1 MKFNKYTALLLS
13 CLLIFNFIPPMAM
26 AENATISN
34 ESAQKIN
41 ISLTERAIPESIEK
55 EMKDCIKKIYGAD
68 KVDDIYSHI
77 YMLAQKAKAQ
87 RPEHLIKDDL
97 NRPSDWYKDEI
108 IYMFYADQFGVS
120 STIKPNTFKDT
131 IGMLDYL
138 KDLGVTTIYILPF
151 ADSPMCDSGFDVRNP
166 RNVRKELGGLDE
178 FKQFISAAREK
189 GFKIKADLVLNHF
202 SDQHEWFKQATKG
215 DLDKLHYFVVK
226 DKMPEFNKYKDDKL
240 GWVVEYKEDD
250 GSISKRRLIFPEQ
263 TEHNYRKITIN
274 NEDYYLYHTFY
285 PFQLDINWDNPEVLY
300 YNLETITFWANL
312 GIDIFRMDAIPYLM
326 KENGTNAENLPRT
339 HETIKLLS
347 LFLQSIAPRSV
358 IQAEA
363 CQLPSKIL
371 PYFGKERT
379 INEVI
384 ANKEKELK
392 RTDEVQIAY
401 HFPYMPA
408 IWASLIT
415 ADNRYFWKAH
425 KQTPE
430 IPSTAS
436 WAIFLRVHDELTLEM
451 VNKKTRELIYE
462 DLEPKGAE
470 FRKGFGVSG
479 RMANFLD
486 NDPDRISMA
495 FSILMSLPGIPI
507 IYYGDEIASQNNF
520 YNAKRFARLREMKE
534 KNKNKNSQNGTELLS
549 YFDSRD
555 INRGAIRA
563 KNFYNAQQ
571 DSKVYKRVRQLIK
584 VRKENP
590 VISRGTFTQIKT
602 NTPEVFA
609 YTRTY
614 NNDKVIIINNLSNK
628 KIRAEIELP
637 TDTIWTGDKD
647 IMLTD
652 LLNKRKIKVSI
663 STTNKKMT
671 MLLRPYDTAWLKMDK
686 EQK

>member
-1 MKFNKYTALLLS
+1 MNFNKYAAMILTALMLGSNLTP
-13 CLLIFNFIPPMAM
+13 LAV
-26 AENATISN
+26 ADEISQDAKTPAAKLN
-34 ESAQKIN
+34 
-41 ISLTERAIPESIEK
+41 LTLNQRAIPEQIEK
-55 EMKDCIKKIYGAD
+55 EMKDSIKKIYGQE
-68 KVDDIYSHI
+68 KVDEIYSHI

-87 RPEHLIKDDL
+87 RPEYLIKDDL
-97 NRPSDWYKDEI
+97 TRSSDWYKDEI
-108 IYMFYADQFGVS
+108 IYMFYADQFGVR
-120 STIKPNTFKDT
+120 STIQPNTFKDT

-151 ADSPMCDSGFDVRNP
+151 VDSPMCDAGFDIRNP
-166 RNVRKELGGLDE
+166 RNVRADLGGLEE
-178 FKQFISAAREK
+178 FKQFITTAREK

-202 SDQHEWFKQATKG
+202 SDQHEWFKQAQQG
-215 DLDKLHYFVVK
+215 DIDKLHYFVVK
-226 DKMPEFNKYKDDKL
+226 EEMPEFTKYKDDKL
-240 GWVVEYKEDD
+240 GWVVEYKESD

-263 TEHNYRKITIN
+263 TEHNYRKVTIN
-274 NEDYYLYHTFY
+274 NKDYYVYHTFY
-285 PFQLDINWDNPEVLY
+285 PFQLDINWENPEVLY

-339 HETIKLLS
+339 HETIRLLS

-363 CQLPSKIL
+363 CQLPNKIL

-379 INEVI
+379 FTETINRE
-384 ANKEKELK
+384 EKEIT

-486 NDPDRISMA
+486 NNPDRIAMA

-534 KNKNKNSQNGTELLS
+534 KNRNTKNGTELLS

-563 KNFYNAQQ
+563 KNFYNEQEN
-571 DSKVYKRVRQLIK
+571 SKVYKRVKQLIK

-590 VISRGTFTQIKT
+590 VISRGTFTQVKT
-602 NTPEVFA
+602 KSPEIFA

-614 NNDKVIIINNLSNK
+614 KDEKVIIINNLSDNK
-628 KIRAEIELP
+628 VKAEIELP
-637 TDTIWTGDKD
+637 TDTIWTGDREV
-647 IMLTD
+647 MLTD

-663 STTNKKMT
+663 STTNKKMEL
-671 MLLRPYDTAWLKMDK
+671 LLRPYDTAWLKM
-686 EQK
+686 ENN

>member
-1 MKFNKYTALLLS
+1 MNLKKYAALLLS
-13 CLLIFNFIPPMAM
+13 ALVMLNFTIPLTLANETLTDK
-26 AENATISN
+26 ENGI
-34 ESAQKIN
+34 QKLN
-41 ISLTERAIPESIEK
+41 AALTQRAIPESIEK
-55 EMKDCIKKIYGAD
+55 EMKECIKKIYGAD
-68 KVDDIYSHI
+68 KVDNIYSHI
-77 YMLAQKAKAQ
+77 YMLAQKAKAE
-87 RPEHLIKDDL
+87 RPDYLLKDDL
-97 NRPSDWYKDEI
+97 TRSSDWYKDEI
-108 IYMFYADQFGVS
+108 IYMFYADQFGVR

-151 ADSPMCDSGFDVRNP
+151 ADSPMGDAGFDIRNP
-166 RNVRKELGGLDE
+166 RNVRTDLGGLEE
-178 FKQFISAAREK
+178 FKQFINAAREK

-202 SDQHEWFKQATKG
+202 SDQHEWFKQALKG

-226 DKMPEFNKYKDDKL
+226 EEMPQFTKYKDDKL
-240 GWVVEYKEDD
+240 GWVVEYKESD

-263 TEHNYRKITIN
+263 TEHNYRKVTIN
-274 NEDYYLYHTFY
+274 NKNYYVYHTFY
-285 PFQLDINWDNPEVLY
+285 PFQLDINWENPDVLY

-363 CQLPSKIL
+363 CQLPNKIL

-379 INEVI
+379 FTETINNE
-384 ANKEKELK
+384 EKEIT

-415 ADNRYFWKAH
+415 ADNSYFWKAH
-425 KQTPE
+425 KQTPD

-486 NDPDRISMA
+486 NNPDRIAMA

-520 YNAKRFARLREMKE
+520 YNAKRFARLREMRE
-534 KNKNKNSQNGTELLS
+534 KNKNSKNSTELLS

-563 KNFYNAQQ
+563 KNFYNAQEN
-571 DSKVYKRVRQLIK
+571 SKVYKRVKQLIK

-590 VISRGTFTQIKT
+590 VISRGTFTQVKT
-602 NTPEVFA
+602 KSPEIFA

-614 NNDKVIIINNLSNK
+614 KDEKVIIINNLSND
-628 KIRAEIELP
+628 KIQAEIELP

-647 IMLTD
+647 VLLTD
-652 LLNKRKIKVSI
+652 LLNNRKLKVSI

-671 MLLRPYDTAWLKMDK
+671 LLLRPFDTAWLKM
-686 EQK
+686 ENN

>member
-1 MKFNKYTALLLS
+1 MSLNKYTAFIISLVM
-13 CLLIFNFIPPMAM
+13 IFNLILPSA
-26 AENATISN
+26 AIETKENQTGSISITQL
-34 ESAQKIN
+34 A
-41 ISLTERAIPESIEK
+41 ISEPVEK
-55 EMKDCIKKIYGAD
+55 EMKDCIKKIYGSD
-68 KVDDIYSHI
+68 KVDEIYSHI
-77 YMLAQKAKAQ
+77 YILTQKAKAQ
-87 RPEHLIKDDL
+87 RPEILIKDDL
-97 NRPSDWYKDEI
+97 TRPSDWYKDEV
-108 IYMFYADQFGVS
+108 IYMFYADQFGVHS
-120 STIKPNTFKDT
+120 SIKPNTFKDT
-131 IGMLDYL
+131 IGMLSYL

-151 ADSPMCDSGFDVRNP
+151 MDSPMGDAGFDIRNP
-166 RNVRKELGGLDE
+166 RNVRADLGGLNE
-178 FKQFISAAREK
+178 FKQFITAAREQ

-202 SDQHEWFKQATKG
+202 SDQHEWFKQALKG
-215 DLDKLHYFVVK
+215 DIDKLQYFVVK
-226 DKMPEFNKYKDDKL
+226 DEMPQFNKYKDEKL
-240 GWVVEYKEDD
+240 GWVVEYKEAD
-250 GSISKRRLIFPEQ
+250 GSLSKRRLIFPEQ
-263 TEHNYRKITIN
+263 TEHNYREVTIN
-274 NEDYYLYHTFY
+274 NNNYYVYHTFY
-285 PFQLDINWDNPEVLY
+285 PFQLDINWENPEVLY
-300 YNLETITFWANL
+300 YNLETISFWANM

-347 LFLQSIAPRSV
+347 LFLQTIAPRSV

-363 CQLPSKIL
+363 CQLPNKIL

-379 INEVI
+379 ITETI
-384 ANKEKELK
+384 GQEEKELT

-415 ADNRYFWKAH
+415 ADNKYFWKAH

-430 IPSTAS
+430 IPNTAS

-520 YNAKRFARLREMKE
+520 YNAKRFARLREMRE
-534 KNKNKNSQNGTELLS
+534 KNKSNKNGTELLS

-555 INRGAIRA
+555 INRGAIRS
-563 KNFYNAQQ
+563 KNFYNAQE
-571 DSKVYKRVRQLIK
+571 DSKVYKKVRQLIK

-590 VISRGTFTQIKT
+590 VISRGTFSQIKT
-602 NTPEVFA
+602 KSPEVFA
-609 YTRTY
+609 YKRTY
-614 NNDKVIIINNLSNK
+614 NDEKVIIVNNLSNK
-628 KIRAEIELP
+628 KIKAEIELP
-637 TDTIWTGDKD
+637 TDTIFTGDKD
-647 IMLTD
+647 IELTD
-652 LLNKRKIKVSI
+652 LLNKRKINVSI

-671 MLLRPYDTAWLKMDK
+671 LLLRPYDTAWLKV
-686 EQK
+686 ENQE

>member
-1 MKFNKYTALLLS
+1 MNLKRCAAILLSALMMLTITNPITLANDLVSDKENRNSKFNAVIT
-13 CLLIFNFIPPMAM
+13 
-26 AENATISN
+26 
-34 ESAQKIN
+34 Q
-41 ISLTERAIPESIEK
+41 RAIPESIEK
-55 EMKDCIKKIYGAD
+55 EMKECIKKIYGQD
-68 KVDDIYSHI
+68 KVDEIYSHI
-77 YMLAQKAKAQ
+77 YILAQKAKSE
-87 RPEHLIKDDL
+87 RPAYLLKDDL
-97 NRPSDWYKDEI
+97 TRSSDWYKDEI
-108 IYMFYADQFGVS
+108 IYMFYADQFGVR
-120 STIKPNTFKDT
+120 STIKPNTFKDS

-151 ADSPMCDSGFDVRNP
+151 ADSPMGDAGFDIRNP
-166 RNVRKELGGLDE
+166 RNVRADLGGLEE
-178 FKQFISAAREK
+178 FKEFITAAREK

-202 SDQHEWFKQATKG
+202 SDQHEWFKQALNG
-215 DLDKLHYFVVK
+215 DIDKLHYFVVK
-226 DKMPEFNKYKDDKL
+226 EEMPQFTKYKDDKL
-240 GWVVEYKEDD
+240 GWVVEYKESD
-250 GSISKRRLIFPEQ
+250 GSVSKRRLIFPEQ
-263 TEHNYRKITIN
+263 TEHNYRKVTIN
-274 NEDYYLYHTFY
+274 NKDYYVYHTFY
-285 PFQLDINWDNPEVLY
+285 PFQLDINWENPEVLY

-339 HETIKLLS
+339 HDTIKLLS

-363 CQLPSKIL
+363 CQLPNKIL

-379 INEVI
+379 YTETINNE
-384 ANKEKELK
+384 EKEIT

-430 IPSTAS
+430 IPTTAS

-486 NDPDRISMA
+486 NNPDRISMA

-520 YNAKRFARLREMKE
+520 YNARRFARIREMRE
-534 KNKNKNSQNGTELLS
+534 KNKSSKNSTELLS

-563 KNFYNAQQ
+563 KNFYNAQEN
-571 DSKVYKRVRQLIK
+571 SKVYKRVKQLIK

-590 VISRGTFTQIKT
+590 VISRGTFTQVKT
-602 NTPEVFA
+602 KSPEIFA

-614 NNDKVIIINNLSNK
+614 GDEKVIIINNLSDK
-628 KIRAEIELP
+628 KVQAEIELP

-647 IMLTD
+647 LMLTD
-652 LLNKRKIKVSI
+652 LLNNRKLKVSI

-671 MLLRPYDTAWLKMDK
+671 LLLRPFDTAWLKM
-686 EQK
+686 ENN

>member
-1 MKFNKYTALLLS
+1 MKFNKFTALILS
-13 CLLIFNFIPPMAM
+13 FLMVFNCFIPAAFAQS
-26 AENATISN
+26 AEKSQTKEEIGSYNP
-34 ESAQKIN
+34 
-41 ISLTERAIPESIEK
+41 LTERAISEQIEK
-55 EMKDCIKKIYGAD
+55 EMKDSIKKIFGED
-68 KVDDIYSHI
+68 KVNEIYSHI
-77 YMLAQKAKAQ
+77 YMLAQKAKSQ
-87 RPEHLIKDDL
+87 RPDYLIKDDL
-97 NRPSDWYKDEI
+97 NRTSDWYKDEI
-108 IYMFYADQFGVS
+108 IYMFYADQFGVHS
-120 STIKPNTFKDT
+120 SIRPNTFKDT

-151 ADSPMCDSGFDVRNP
+151 ADSPMGDAGFDIRNP
-166 RNVRKELGGLDE
+166 RNVRTELGGLDE
-178 FKQFISAAREK
+178 FQQFVTAAGKK

-202 SDQHEWFKQATKG
+202 SDQHEWFQQALKG
-215 DLDKLHYFVVK
+215 DVDKLHYFVVK
-226 DKMPEFNKYKDDKL
+226 EEMPQFTKYKDEKL
-240 GWVVEYKEDD
+240 GWVVEYKEAD
-250 GSISKRRLIFPEQ
+250 GSVSKRRLIFPEQ
-263 TEHNYRKITIN
+263 TEHNYRKVTIDN
-274 NEDYYLYHTFY
+274 KDYYVYHTFY
-285 PFQLDINWDNPEVLY
+285 PFQLDINWENPEVLY
-300 YNLETITFWANL
+300 YNLETITFWANM

-339 HETIKLLS
+339 HETIRLLS

-363 CQLPSKIL
+363 CQVPNKIM
-371 PYFGKERT
+371 PYFGKERQIKEE
-379 INEVI
+379 IN
-384 ANKEKELK
+384 NQEKEIT

-462 DLEPKGAE
+462 ELEPKGEE

-520 YNAKRFARLREMKE
+520 FNAKRFARIREMRQ
-534 KNKNKNSQNGTELLS
+534 NKGSAKDGTKLLS

-555 INRGAIRA
+555 INRGAIRS
-563 KNFYNAQQ
+563 KYFYNAQQ
-571 DSKVYKRVRQLIK
+571 DNKVYKRVKQLIS
-584 VRKENP
+584 VRKANP
-590 VISRGTFTQIKT
+590 VMSRGTFTQLKT
-602 NTPEVFA
+602 KSPAVFS
-609 YTRTY
+609 YTRAY
-614 NNDKVIIINNLSNK
+614 ENEKIIVINNLSDK
-628 KIRAEIELP
+628 KVRAEIDLP
-637 TDTIWTGDKD
+637 TNSIWTKDKE

-652 LLNKRKIKVSI
+652 LLNNRKIKVSV

-671 MLLRPYDTAWLKMDK
+671 LLLRPYDTAWLKM
-686 EQK
+686 EN

>member
-1 MKFNKYTALLLS
+1 MSLNKYTAFIISLVM
-13 CLLIFNFIPPMAM
+13 IFNLILPSA
-26 AENATISN
+26 AIETKENQTGSISITQL
-34 ESAQKIN
+34 A
-41 ISLTERAIPESIEK
+41 ISEPVEK
-55 EMKDCIKKIYGAD
+55 EMKDCIKKIYGSD
-68 KVDDIYSHI
+68 KVDEIYSHI
-77 YMLAQKAKAQ
+77 YILTQIAKAQ
-87 RPEHLIKDDL
+87 RPEILIKDDL
-97 NRPSDWYKDEI
+97 TRPSDWYKDEV
-108 IYMFYADQFGVS
+108 IYMFYADQFGVHS
-120 STIKPNTFKDT
+120 SIKPNTFKDT
-131 IGMLDYL
+131 IGMLSYL

-151 ADSPMCDSGFDVRNP
+151 MDSPMGDAGFDIRNP
-166 RNVRKELGGLDE
+166 RNVRADLGGLNE
-178 FKQFISAAREK
+178 FKQFITAAREQ

-202 SDQHEWFKQATKG
+202 SDQHEWFKQALKG
-215 DLDKLHYFVVK
+215 DIDKLQYFVVK
-226 DKMPEFNKYKDDKL
+226 EEMPQFNKYKDEKL
-240 GWVVEYKEDD
+240 GWVVEYRETD
-250 GSISKRRLIFPEQ
+250 GSLSKRRLIFPEQ
-263 TEHNYRKITIN
+263 TEHNYREVTIN
-274 NEDYYLYHTFY
+274 NNNYYVYHTFY
-285 PFQLDINWDNPEVLY
+285 PFQLDINWENPEVLY
-300 YNLETITFWANL
+300 YNLETISFWANM

-347 LFLQSIAPRSV
+347 LFLQTIAPRSV

-363 CQLPSKIL
+363 CQLPNKIL

-379 INEVI
+379 ITETI
-384 ANKEKELK
+384 GQEEKELT

-415 ADNRYFWKAH
+415 ADNKYFWKAH

-430 IPSTAS
+430 IPNTAS

-520 YNAKRFARLREMKE
+520 YNAKRFARLREMRE
-534 KNKNKNSQNGTELLS
+534 KNKSNKNGTELLS

-555 INRGAIRA
+555 INRGAIRS
-563 KNFYNAQQ
+563 KNFYNAQEN
-571 DSKVYKRVRQLIK
+571 SKVYKKVRQLIK

-590 VISRGTFTQIKT
+590 VISRGTFSQIKT
-602 NTPEVFA
+602 KSPEVFA
-609 YTRTY
+609 YKRTY
-614 NNDKVIIINNLSNK
+614 KDEKVIIVNNLSNK
-628 KIRAEIELP
+628 KIKAEIELP
-637 TDTIWTGDKD
+637 TDTIFTGDKD
-647 IMLTD
+647 IELTD
-652 LLNKRKIKVSI
+652 LLNKRKINVSI

-671 MLLRPYDTAWLKMDK
+671 LLLRPYDTAWLKV
-686 EQK
+686 ENQE

>member
-1 MKFNKYTALLLS
+1 MSLNKYTAFIISLVM
-13 CLLIFNFIPPMAM
+13 IFNLILPSA
-26 AENATISN
+26 AIETKENQTGSISITQL
-34 ESAQKIN
+34 A
-41 ISLTERAIPESIEK
+41 ISEPVEK
-55 EMKDCIKKIYGAD
+55 EMKDCIKKIYGSD
-68 KVDDIYSHI
+68 KVDEIYSHI
-77 YMLAQKAKAQ
+77 YILTQIAKAQ
-87 RPEHLIKDDL
+87 RPEILIKDDL
-97 NRPSDWYKDEI
+97 TRPSDWYKDEV
-108 IYMFYADQFGVS
+108 IYMFYADQFGVHS
-120 STIKPNTFKDT
+120 SIKPNTFKDT
-131 IGMLDYL
+131 IGMLSYL

-151 ADSPMCDSGFDVRNP
+151 MDSPMGDAGFDIRNP
-166 RNVRKELGGLDE
+166 RNVRADLGGLNE
-178 FKQFISAAREK
+178 FKQFITAAREQ

-202 SDQHEWFKQATKG
+202 SDQHEWFKQALKG
-215 DLDKLHYFVVK
+215 DIDKLQYFVVK
-226 DKMPEFNKYKDDKL
+226 EEMPQFNKYKDEKL
-240 GWVVEYKEDD
+240 GWVVEYRETD
-250 GSISKRRLIFPEQ
+250 GSLSKRRLIFPEQ
-263 TEHNYRKITIN
+263 TEHNYREVTIN
-274 NEDYYLYHTFY
+274 NNNYYVYHTFY
-285 PFQLDINWDNPEVLY
+285 PFQLDINWENPEVLY
-300 YNLETITFWANL
+300 YNLETISFWANM

-347 LFLQSIAPRSV
+347 LFLQTIAPRSV

-363 CQLPSKIL
+363 CQLPNKIL

-379 INEVI
+379 ITETI
-384 ANKEKELK
+384 GQEEKELT

-415 ADNRYFWKAH
+415 ADNKYFWKAH

-430 IPSTAS
+430 IPNTAS

-520 YNAKRFARLREMKE
+520 YNAKRFARLREMRE
-534 KNKNKNSQNGTELLS
+534 KNKSNKNGTELLS

-555 INRGAIRA
+555 INRGAIRS
-563 KNFYNAQQ
+563 KNFYNAQE
-571 DSKVYKRVRQLIK
+571 DSKVYKKVRQLIK

-590 VISRGTFTQIKT
+590 VISRGTFSQIKT
-602 NTPEVFA
+602 KSPEVFA
-609 YTRTY
+609 YKRTY
-614 NNDKVIIINNLSNK
+614 NDEKVIIVNNLSNK
-628 KIRAEIELP
+628 KIKAEIELP
-637 TDTIWTGDKD
+637 TDTIFTGDKD
-647 IMLTD
+647 IELTD
-652 LLNKRKIKVSI
+652 LLNKRKINVSI

-671 MLLRPYDTAWLKMDK
+671 LLLRPYDTAWLKV
-686 EQK
+686 ENQE

>member
-1 MKFNKYTALLLS
+1 MNFNKYTALILS
-13 CLLIFNFIPPMAM
+13 CLMIFNIFTPLAI
-26 AENATISN
+26 AEETQNSVQT
-34 ESAQKIN
+34 QKLN

-55 EMKDCIKKIYGAD
+55 EMKDSIKKIFGTD
-68 KVDDIYSHI
+68 KVDEIYSHI
-77 YMLAQKAKAQ
+77 YFLAQKAKAQ
-87 RPEHLIKDDL
+87 RPDYLVKDDL
-97 NRPSDWYKDEI
+97 NRSSDWYKDEI
-108 IYMFYADQFGVS
+108 IYMFYADQFGVR
-120 STIKPNTFKDT
+120 STIKPNTFKDS

-151 ADSPMCDSGFDVRNP
+151 VDSPMCDAGFDIRNP
-166 RNVRKELGGLDE
+166 RNVRADLGGLDE

-189 GFKIKADLVLNHF
+189 GFKIKADLVLNHI
-202 SDQHEWFKQATKG
+202 SDQHEWFKDALKG

-226 DKMPEFNKYKDDKL
+226 EEMPEFTKYKDEKL
-240 GWVVEYKEDD
+240 GWVVEYKESD
-250 GSISKRRLIFPEQ
+250 GSVSKRRLIFPEQ
-263 TEHNYRKITIN
+263 TEHNYRQVTIN
-274 NEDYYLYHTFY
+274 NKNYYLYHTFY
-285 PFQLDINWDNPEVLY
+285 PFQLDMNWENPEVLY

-363 CQLPSKIL
+363 CQLPNKIL

-379 INEVI
+379 ITETI
-384 ANKEKELK
+384 DDKEKELT

-520 YNAKRFARLREMKE
+520 YNARRFARLREIKE
-534 KNKNKNSQNGTELLS
+534 KNKTSKNGTELLS

-571 DSKVYKRVRQLIK
+571 DNKVYKRVKQLIK

-590 VISRGTFTQIKT
+590 VISRGTFTQVKT
-602 NTPEVFA
+602 KSPEIFA

-614 NNDKVIIINNLSNK
+614 NDEKVIIINNLSNK
-628 KIRAEIELP
+628 KIKAEIELP
-637 TDTIWTGDKD
+637 TETIWTGDKD
-647 IMLTD
+647 VLLTD
-652 LLNKRKIKVSI
+652 LLNKRKLKVSI

-671 MLLRPYDTAWLKMDK
+671 LLLRPYDTAWLKI
-686 EQK
+686 EN

>member
-1 MKFNKYTALLLS
+1 MNVKKYTA
-13 CLLIFNFIPPMAM
+13 FILTALMLMNTTLPLTFAV
-26 AENATISN
+26 EDISP
-34 ESAQKIN
+34 AQKPAQKLN
-41 ISLTERAIPESIEK
+41 LALKQRAIPDSVEK
-55 EMKDCIKKIYGAD
+55 EMKECIKKIYGAD

-77 YMLAQKAKAQ
+77 YMLAQKAKAE
-87 RPEHLIKDDL
+87 RPDYLLKDDL
-97 NRPSDWYKDEI
+97 ERPSDWYKDEI
-108 IYMFYADQFGVS
+108 IYMFYADQFGVK
-120 STIKPNTFKDT
+120 STIRPNTFKDT

-151 ADSPMCDSGFDVRNP
+151 ADSPMGDAGFDIRNP
-166 RNVRKELGGLDE
+166 RNVRTDLGGLEE
-178 FKQFISAAREK
+178 FKQFITAAREK

-202 SDQHEWFKQATKG
+202 SDQHEWFKQALKG

-226 DKMPEFNKYKDDKL
+226 EEMPQFTKYKDDKL
-240 GWVVEYKEDD
+240 GWVVEYKESD
-250 GSISKRRLIFPEQ
+250 GSISKRRLIFPDQ
-263 TEHNYRKITIN
+263 TEHNYRKVTIN
-274 NEDYYLYHTFY
+274 NKNYYLYHTFY
-285 PFQLDINWDNPEVLY
+285 PFQLDINWENPEVLY

-312 GIDIFRMDAIPYLM
+312 GVDIFRMDAIPYLM

-363 CQLPSKIL
+363 CQLPNKIL
-371 PYFGKERT
+371 PYFGRERT
-379 INEVI
+379 FSETIN
-384 ANKEKELK
+384 NQDKELT

-486 NDPDRISMA
+486 NNPDRIAMA

-520 YNAKRFARLREMKE
+520 YNARRFARLREMRE
-534 KNKNKNSQNGTELLS
+534 KNKNSKNGTELLS

-563 KNFYNAQQ
+563 KNFYNAQEN
-571 DSKVYKRVRQLIK
+571 SKVYKRVKQLIK

-590 VISRGTFTQIKT
+590 VISRGTFTQVKT
-602 NTPEVFA
+602 KSPEIFA

-614 NNDKVIIINNLSNK
+614 KDEKIIIINNLSND
-628 KIRAEIELP
+628 KIQAEIELP

-647 IMLTD
+647 VMLRD
-652 LLNKRKIKVSI
+652 LLNNRKLKVSI

-671 MLLRPYDTAWLKMDK
+671 LLLRPFDTAWLKM
-686 EQK
+686 ENN

>member
-1 MKFNKYTALLLS
+1 MNFNKYTALILS
-13 CLLIFNFIPPMAM
+13 CLMTFNFFTPVVM
-26 AENATISN
+26 AEDIQKNSPT
-34 ESAQKIN
+34 QKIN
-41 ISLTERAIPESIEK
+41 ISLTERAIPESVEK
-55 EMKDCIKKIYGAD
+55 EMKDSIKKIYGSD
-68 KVDDIYSHI
+68 KVDEIYSHI
-77 YMLAQKAKAQ
+77 YFLAQKARAQ
-87 RPEHLIKDDL
+87 RPDYLVKDDL
-97 NRPSDWYKDEI
+97 TRGSDWYKDEI
-108 IYMFYADQFGVS
+108 IYMFYADQFGVR
-120 STIKPNTFKDT
+120 STIKPNTFKDS

-151 ADSPMCDSGFDVRNP
+151 VDSPMCDAGFDIRNP
-166 RNVRKELGGLDE
+166 RNVRADLGGLDE

-189 GFKIKADLVLNHF
+189 GFKIKADLVLNHI
-202 SDQHEWFKQATKG
+202 SDQHEWFKDALKG

-226 DKMPEFNKYKDDKL
+226 EEMPEFTKYKDEKL
-240 GWVVEYKEDD
+240 GWVVEYKESD
-250 GSISKRRLIFPEQ
+250 GSVSKRRLIFPEQ
-263 TEHNYRKITIN
+263 TEHNYRQVTIN
-274 NEDYYLYHTFY
+274 NKNYYLYHTFY
-285 PFQLDINWDNPEVLY
+285 PFQLDMNWENPEVLY

-363 CQLPSKIL
+363 CQLPNKIL

-379 INEVI
+379 ITETI
-384 ANKEKELK
+384 DDKEKELT

-520 YNAKRFARLREMKE
+520 YNARRFARLREIKE
-534 KNKNKNSQNGTELLS
+534 KNKTSKNGTELLS

-571 DSKVYKRVRQLIK
+571 DNKVYKRVKQLIK

-590 VISRGTFTQIKT
+590 VISRGTFTQVKT
-602 NTPEVFA
+602 KSPEIFA

-614 NNDKVIIINNLSNK
+614 NDEKIIIINNLSNK
-628 KIRAEIELP
+628 KIKAEIELP
-637 TDTIWTGDKD
+637 TETIWTGDKD
-647 IMLTD
+647 VLLTD
-652 LLNKRKIKVSI
+652 LLNKRKLKVSI

-671 MLLRPYDTAWLKMDK
+671 LLLRPYDTAWLKI
-686 EQK
+686 EN